1 MVVVT
6 ISISVCPLLSRE
18 VRQLVGRLVSLPPG
32 EREDYAEERHRNRAP
47 RTTRLNSK
55 YCVSYCVPVLMV
67 RIVNEKI
74 CHMRLS
80 EQHR

>member
-6 ISISVCPLLSRE
+6 INTSVCPLLSRE
-18 VRQLVGRLVSLPPG
+18 VPQLEGRSVSLPLG
-32 EREDYAEERHRNRAP
+32 EQEDCVEERHRNRAP
-47 RTTRLNSK
+47 RMTRLNFK

-74 CHMRLS
+74 CHIRLS
-80 EQHR
+80 GQHR